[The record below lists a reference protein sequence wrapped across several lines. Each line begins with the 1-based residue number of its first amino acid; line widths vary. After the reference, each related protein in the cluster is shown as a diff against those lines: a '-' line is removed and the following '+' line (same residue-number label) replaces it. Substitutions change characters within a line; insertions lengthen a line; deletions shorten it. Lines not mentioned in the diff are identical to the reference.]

1 MYSSELDTARPLAGL
16 VTKDIKSFAL
26 NHGEEYRQIGVITMS
41 TTDWIAVPDNPIQ
54 RNTEERAKR
63 ANHLVVFEPV
73 HAEVSMAMLP
83 DGSRFKIDG
92 HTRAH
97 KWASGDVKNAPRQV
111 EVKVYGCRDIR
122 TVMRLYGRWDSK
134 LAVETTRDQIDGAV
148 RRAEIQFASP
158 MLKGSKF
165 SNALKS
171 LYGEIFGHDKQ
182 LWSDPGAM
190 AEAIGLF
197 REELVL
203 LDSVHPTPGRFPAGV
218 VQAALATFL
227 HDGAEA
233 VPFWQSY
240 SNNEGRKSRTHMD
253 AVQGLSDATLSE
265 TQKRSRDAHANLFR
279 KGLRAYVAWRK
290 EELFAVG
297 KGQGIRGVAP
307 ESAREFC
314 RSAYRR
320 RQSRI
325 V

>member
-1 MYSSELDTARPLAGL
+1 MYSSVLVTARPLAGL

-54 RNTEERAKR
+54 RNTQERAKR

-111 EVKVYGCRDIR
+111 EVKVYG
-122 TVMRLYGRWDSK
+122 
-134 LAVETTRDQIDGAV
+134 
-148 RRAEIQFASP
+148 
-158 MLKGSKF
+158 
-165 SNALKS
+165 
-171 LYGEIFGHDKQ
+171 
-182 LWSDPGAM
+182 
-190 AEAIGLF
+190 
-197 REELVL
+197 
-203 LDSVHPTPGRFPAGV
+203 
-218 VQAALATFL
+218 FL